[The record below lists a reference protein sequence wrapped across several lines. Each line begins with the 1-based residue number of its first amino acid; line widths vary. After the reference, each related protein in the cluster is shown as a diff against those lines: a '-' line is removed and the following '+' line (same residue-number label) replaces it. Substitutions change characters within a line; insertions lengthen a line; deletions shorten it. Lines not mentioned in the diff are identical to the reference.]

1 MCPMC
6 AYLAFEYSQYVFE
19 HHVAEVDALGL
30 AGAGIRLLFER
41 GVDAEGEP
49 SSGAAAAL
57 RPEFDAV
64 LDAQLAP
71 RSPIGDGALATDA
84 GATAMLDVSDGLVL
98 DARRIARASGVRIDF
113 RAADLDTDVVALER
127 VLHGGEDHAL
137 LATFPAGVRL
147 PGGFRAIGSV
157 VDGDGVTLDGEVLD
171 KRGGWDPYADWD
183 GASG

>member
-1 MCPMC
+1 MVKIPE
-6 AYLAFEYSQYVFE
+6 LAVSVPTRPIAF
-19 HHVAEVDALGL
+19 
-30 AGAGIRLLFER
+30 GA
-41 GVDAEGEP
+41 
-49 SSGAAAAL
+49 
-57 RPEFDAV
+57 EFDTSRMSEAQMKNAARLPESDPSALEGPWQSEAMV
-64 LDAQLAP
+64 LAQAPHVIAAQRGLGNFRSFGEGTLDA
-71 RSPIGDGALATDA
+71 IGAL
-84 GATAMLDVSDGLVL
+84 VSQEV
-98 DARRIARASGVRIDF
+98 F
-113 RAADLDTDVVALER
+113 DLDTDVVALER